1 MKFINIKMTKFNM
14 KKLALLLV
22 TGLMFTSCSDL
33 LDTEPYDQFT
43 KQNYFTSETN
53 VRLFANYFYNTF
65 TGYGSGSGDYYFN
78 TLNDDQA
85 STGITNW
92 SFTSVPGSSGAWN
105 TPYVEIRRANTL
117 INAIPGIASMSDVA
131 KNNWMGIARLYR
143 AWQHYKV
150 VRAYGDCY
158 WVDKELDAT
167 DEDIIYGP
175 RQPRNDVM
183 DKVLQDLDFAAAN
196 ITADGDSK
204 VAFNKWVALAMKAE
218 ICLYEGCYSKYVT
231 KNNERAGNYLTEAKN
246 ACLQIMNSGKFSLSN
261 DYKSNFDSEDLAKNP
276 EMILYKHY
284 VLGTMGH
291 GTIDY
296 TCGSTQVNGM
306 TKDAFD
312 SYLFRD
318 GKPLATTSMDK
329 SDKGF
334 VVSLDDNSGYGE
346 AKHIDISEV
355 LAKRDPRLSAQV
367 DHILQFPGSG
377 FARFGGAQSTA
388 STGYGVL
395 LFDNEKY
402 AKDKDGKDTNGNRQS
417 TYGNYSDAPIFWYAE
432 ILLDYA
438 EACAELAGVIPGN
451 PGITDA
457 DLNKSI
463 NLLRDRVG
471 MPHLTTSVGHDDANN
486 MGVSDIIWEVR
497 RERRVEMMYCMND
510 RYYSLLR
517 WNQLDK
523 LDTQKYPNL
532 SRGAYVKGFDA
543 EGVVLKDVTID
554 ADGYINCKNNGTER
568 IYNDKYL
575 LFPIPNDQHNLNP
588 QIGQNPGW

>member
-1 MKFINIKMTKFNM
+1 MKEFINIKITKLYM

-22 TGLMFTSCSDL
+22 TGLMFASCSDL
-33 LDTEPYDQFT
+33 LDTEPYDKFT

-53 VRLFANYFYNTF
+53 VELFANYFYNTF

-85 STGITNW
+85 STGITKW
-92 SFTSVPGSSGAWN
+92 SFTSVPGTSGNWN

-117 INAIPGIASMSDVA
+117 IAAVPGVESMSDAA
-131 KNNWMGIARLYR
+131 KNNWIGIGRLYR
-143 AWQHYKV
+143 AWQHYKL

-158 WVDKELDAT
+158 YVDKELDSS
-167 DEDIIYGP
+167 DEDILYGP

-183 DKVLQDLDFAAAN
+183 DKILEDLDFAVNN
-196 ITADGDSK
+196 ITANDGSRT
-204 VAFNKWVALAMKAE
+204 AFNKWVALAMKAE
-218 ICLYEGCYSKYVT
+218 ICLYEGCYNKYVAKDAT
-231 KNNERAGNYLTEAKN
+231 RANKYLTEAKN
-246 ACLQIMNSGKFSLSN
+246 ACQTIMSSGKFSLN
-261 DYKSNFDSEDLAKNP
+261 ADYKGNFDDDDLSGNT

-284 VLGTMGH
+284 VQGVMGH

-312 SYLFRD
+312 SYLFLD

-329 SDKGF
+329 SDKGKI
-334 VVSLDDNSGYGE
+334 VVLDDNSGYGE
-346 AKHIDISEV
+346 APHIDITDV

-367 DHILQFPGSG
+367 DPILQFPGSG
-377 FARFGGAQSTA
+377 FARYGGSQSTA

-395 LFDNEKY
+395 LFDNVKY
-402 AKDKDGKDTNGNRQS
+402 AKDNASRQS
-417 TYGNYSDAPIFWYAE
+417 TNGNYSDAPIFWYAE
-432 ILLDYA
+432 ILLNYA
-438 EACAELAGVIPGN
+438 EACAELGSL
-451 PGITDA
+451 TDA

-471 MPHLTTSVGHDDANN
+471 MPHLTTAVGADPANN
-486 MGVSDIIWEVR
+486 MGVSNIIWEVR

-510 RYYSLLR
+510 RYFSLLR

-532 SRGAYVKGFDA
+532 SRGAFVGDF
-543 EGVVLKDVTID
+543 KDVEVGKDSEGKPIYLLRNVDYDT
-554 ADGYINCKNNGTER
+554 DGYINCKNNGAER
-568 IYNDKYL
+568 IYDPKYL
-575 LFPIPNDQHNLNP
+575 LFPIPNDQITLNK

>member
-1 MKFINIKMTKFNM
+1 M
-14 KKLALLLV
+14 KKIFLFFAAGLLL
-22 TGLMFTSCSDL
+22 TSCSDL

-43 KQNYFTSETN
+43 KQNYFTSENN
-53 VRLFANYFYNTF
+53 VKLFANYFYNTF

-92 SFTSVPGSSGAWN
+92 TFTSVPGTSGAWN
-105 TPYVEIRRANTL
+105 NPYVEIRRANTL
-117 INAIPGIASMSDVA
+117 IANVPGISSMSDAA
-131 KNNWMGIARLYR
+131 KNNWIGIGRLYR
-143 AWQHYKV
+143 AWQHYKL

-158 WVDKELDAT
+158 YVDKELDAT
-167 DEDIIYGP
+167 DEDILYGP
-175 RQPRNDVM
+175 RHPRNDVM
-183 DKVLQDLDFAAAN
+183 DKVLEDLNFAVGN
-196 ITADGDSK
+196 ITADDGSK
-204 VAFNKWVALAMKAE
+204 VAYNKWVALAMKAE
-218 ICLYEGCYSKYVT
+218 ICLFEGTYSKYVT
-231 KNNERAGNYLTEAKN
+231 NNLSRATTYLTEAKD
-246 ACLQIMNSGKFSLSN
+246 ACLQIMNSGKYSLNS
-261 DYKSNFDSEDLAKNP
+261 DYKSNFDSEDLSKNP

-284 VLGTMGH
+284 VLGVMGH

-318 GKPLATTSMDK
+318 GKPLALTSMDK
-329 SDKGF
+329 SDKG
-334 VVSLDDNSGYGE
+334 VVVTLDDNSGYGE

-355 LAKRDPRLSAQV
+355 LANRDPRLSAQV

-402 AKDKDGKDTNGNRQS
+402 AKDANGKDTNGNRQS

-432 ILLDYA
+432 ILLNYA
-438 EACAELAGVIPGN
+438 EACAELGSC
-451 PGITDA
+451 TQS
-457 DLNKSI
+457 DLDKSI
-463 NLLRDRVG
+463 NLLRDRVN
-471 MPHLTTSVGHDDANN
+471 MPHLAIGVAADPANN
-486 MGVSDIIWEVR
+486 MGVSPLIWEVR

-510 RYYSLLR
+510 RYYSLQR

-554 ADGYINCKNNGTER
+554 ADGYINCKNNGAER
-568 IYNDKYL
+568 IYNDKYR
-575 LFPIPNDQHNLNP
+575 LFPIPNDQANLNP

>member
-1 MKFINIKMTKFNM
+1 M
-14 KKLALLLV
+14 KKIFLIFAAGLLL
-22 TGLMFTSCSDL
+22 TSCSDL

-53 VRLFANYFYNTF
+53 VQLFANYFYETF

-92 SFTSVPGSSGAWN
+92 SFTSVPGTSGSWN

-117 INAIPGIASMSDVA
+117 ISAIPGIDMSDAA
-131 KNNWMGIARLYR
+131 KNNWIGIARLYR
-143 AWQHYKV
+143 AWQHYKL
-150 VRAYGDCY
+150 VRSYGDCY
-158 WVDKELDAT
+158 YVDKELDSG
-167 DEDIIYGP
+167 DEDILYGP

-183 DKVLQDLDFAAAN
+183 DKVLEDLNFAVAN
-196 ITADGDSK
+196 ISYNDNSRT
-204 VAFNKWVALAMKAE
+204 AFNKWVALAMKAE
-218 ICLYEGCYSKYVT
+218 ICLFEGTYSKYVT
-231 KNNERAGNYLTEAKN
+231 KNSGRASTYLNEAKS
-246 ACLQIMNSGKFSLSN
+246 ACLEIMNSGKFALNSS
-261 DYKSNFDSEDLAKNP
+261 YKGNFDDDDLSGNN

-284 VLGTMGH
+284 VLGVMGH

-318 GKPLATTSMDK
+318 GKPLALTSLDK
-329 SDKGF
+329 SDKGK
-334 VVSLDDNSGYGE
+334 VVSIDDNSGYGV
-346 AKHIDISEV
+346 AKHINIVDV
-355 LAKRDPRLSAQV
+355 LAKRDPRLTAAV
-367 DHILQFPGSG
+367 DSILQFPGSG
-377 FARFGGAQSTA
+377 YARFGGAQSTA
-388 STGYGVL
+388 STGYGVM
-395 LFDNEKY
+395 LFDNVKY
-402 AKDKDGKDTNGNRQS
+402 ANDNGTRQA
-417 TYGNYSDAPIFWYAE
+417 TYGNYTDAPIFWYAE
-432 ILLDYA
+432 ILLNYA
-438 EACAELAGVIPGN
+438 EACAELGT
-451 PGITDA
+451 ITDA

-471 MPHLTTSVGHDDANN
+471 MPHLTTTVAADPANN
-486 MGVSDIIWEVR
+486 MGVSNIIWEVR

-510 RYYSLLR
+510 RYYSLQR

-523 LDTQKYPNL
+523 LDTQRYPNL
-532 SRGAYVKGFDA
+532 SRGAYVQGFDA
-543 EGVVLKDVTID
+543 EGVKLTDVTID

-575 LFPIPNDQHNLNP
+575 LFPIPNDQATLNP